1 MTKGRPADPTRAR
14 RKTGNKPLPGEQKP
28 ANLPAP
34 LPGEDAPVF
43 AMPDT
48 LPPEAQAMFQR
59 VVDELA
65 PRGLR
70 EADIEAITMMC
81 HSAYV
86 HQQAREFVRRNG
98 VMVLVNG
105 RPIVNPAIKVA
116 RDEAANYLRMAS
128 EYGLTLAA
136 RLRLGLMQ
144 LAGESM
150 LASLSRDLDRP
161 DVEVRVNV

>member
-1 MTKGRPADPTRAR
+1 M
-14 RKTGNKPLPGEQKP
+14 PGESAP
-28 ANLPAP
+28 ANLPVPVADD
-34 LPGEDAPVF
+34 DAPAF
-43 AMPDT
+43 AIPDT
-48 LPPEAQAMFQR
+48 LPPEAQEMFQR
-59 VVDELA
+59 IVDELA

-70 EADIEAITMMC
+70 EADIEAISMMC

-86 HQQAREFVRRNG
+86 HQQAREYVRRSG

-105 RPIVNPAIKVA
+105 RPVVNPAIKVA
-116 RDEAANYLRMAS
+116 RDEAANYLRLAS

>member
-1 MTKGRPADPTRAR
+1 M
-14 RKTGNKPLPGEQKP
+14 PGEQKP
-28 ANLPAP
+28 ANLPVP
-34 LPGEDAPVF
+34 LPDEDAPVF
-43 AMPDT
+43 TIPDA

-59 VVDELA
+59 IVDELA

-116 RDEAANYLRMAS
+116 RDEAANYLRLAS

>member
-1 MTKGRPADPTRAR
+1 MSRGRPADPTRAR
-14 RKTGNKPLPGEQKP
+14 RKTGNKPLPGEAKP
-28 ANLPAP
+28 ANLPDIP
-34 LPGEDAPVF
+34 DTDVPVF
-43 AMPDT
+43 AVPDT
-48 LPPEAQAMFQR
+48 LPPEAHEMFQR
-59 VVDELA
+59 IVTELA

-70 EADIEAITMMC
+70 DADLEAITMMC

-116 RDEAANYLRMAS
+116 RDEAANYLRLAS

-150 LASLSRDLDRP
+150 LASLSKDLDRP